1 MDEGRPTPGESQD
14 GFLMIAGAICLDFV
28 NTLGGLRG
36 ARTEEYMRTYA
47 DLLRWSHQAGI
58 LSASAA
64 DRLLGAA
71 HGDEADAVM
80 ARAVALR
87 EALYGIFTRLL
98 DGAEPARADL
108 EVLNA
113 ELSRSLA
120 HMALAYT
127 REEAFAWRWAGEE
140 SALDGMLRPMARSAA
155 DLLLSAEVQSLR
167 QCDSPTCGWLF
178 LDLTKN
184 HSRRWCDMRGCG
196 NRAKVQRHRARKRSD
211 LAAAGEA

>member
-1 MDEGRPTPGESQD
+1 
-14 GFLMIAGAICLDFV
+14 MIAGAICLDFV

-36 ARTEEYMRTYA
+36 ARTEEQLRTYA
-47 DLLRWSHQAGI
+47 DLLNWSHQAGI
-58 LSASAA
+58 LSAGTA
-64 DRLLGAA
+64 DRLLGVAQ
-71 HGDEADAVM
+71 GDEADVVM

-98 DGAEPARADL
+98 DGAEPTRADI
-108 EVLNA
+108 EVLNT

-127 REEAFAWRWAGEE
+127 PEEGFAWRWIGEE
-140 SALDGMLRPMARSAA
+140 SALDGMLWPVTRSAA
-155 DLLLSAEVQSLR
+155 DLLLLADVQSLR